1 MIEFNNKAKDFFKII
16 DNDYIGYPIFMY
28 VDDTAFSDCLS
39 KHENIYNNI
48 VFIEDL
54 NKTLS
59 QDIFWLAEEE
69 IFLWMAHDITEQIE
83 NKKRADKV
91 KYDTINLA
99 QTVINK
105 QMTVAQEIARLLGE
119 TTAETKVILSRV
131 KDLIRYENNDNLRDS

>member
-1 MIEFNNKAKDFFKII
+1 
-16 DNDYIGYPIFMY
+16 
-28 VDDTAFSDCLS
+28 
-39 KHENIYNNI
+39 
-48 VFIEDL
+48 
-54 NKTLS
+54 
-59 QDIFWLAEEE
+59 
-69 IFLWMAHDITEQIE
+69 MAHDITEQIE